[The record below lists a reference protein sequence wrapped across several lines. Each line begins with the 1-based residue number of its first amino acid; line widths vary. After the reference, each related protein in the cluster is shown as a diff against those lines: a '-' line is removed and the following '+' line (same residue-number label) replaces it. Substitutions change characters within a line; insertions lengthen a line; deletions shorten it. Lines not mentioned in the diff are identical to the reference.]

1 MEELKENL
9 EVQRYTVNDI
19 LSALMCVEDEDVKEV
34 MTYHFK
40 PGDIATAFSCQES
53 FDEVIRV
60 MEKYI
65 EFYELAIRG
74 HRQLADILQVPSEQ
88 EG

>member
-1 MEELKENL
+1 MNNTKENL

-19 LSALMCVEDEDVKEV
+19 LSALMCVEDGDVKEV
-34 MTYHFK
+34 LTYHFK
-40 PGDIATAFSCQES
+40 PGDIATAFSSQES
-53 FDEVIRV
+53 FDEVIRT

-74 HRQLADILQVPSEQ
+74 HRQLADILQVPNQ